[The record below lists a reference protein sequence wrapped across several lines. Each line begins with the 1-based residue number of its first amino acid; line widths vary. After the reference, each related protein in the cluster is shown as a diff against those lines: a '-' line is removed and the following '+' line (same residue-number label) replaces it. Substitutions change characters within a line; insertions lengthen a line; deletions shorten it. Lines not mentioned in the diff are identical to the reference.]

1 MFNTNILATLVA
13 FVLAMCSIKQF
24 QKSNVYENYGL
35 DMGSTMDVDSAYS
48 GQNYQDLYLYK
59 PVRDMRTDMG
69 AGMNIINY
77 LSNPD
82 ETVEE
87 IEQEIEQVSQAD
99 PQLAQAIQRNA
110 RFAQDDVMVL
120 NRSRFAGS
128 DYFRGDL
135 VVIEPGVVC
144 SVSKKSRAN
153 AVGNSYFQ

>member
-13 FVLAMCSIKQF
+13 FVLAMCSIKQI

-35 DMGSTMDVDSAYS
+35 ESAYS
-48 GQNYQDLYLYK
+48 NTTMNLKEFESLRN
-59 PVRDMRTDMG
+59 VRADNN

-77 LSNPD
+77 LANP
-82 ETVEE
+82 EEVVEE
-87 IEQEIEQVSQAD
+87 IEEEIAQVD
-99 PQLAQAIQRNA
+99 PQLALAIQRNA

-120 NRSRFAGS
+120 NRSMFAGS